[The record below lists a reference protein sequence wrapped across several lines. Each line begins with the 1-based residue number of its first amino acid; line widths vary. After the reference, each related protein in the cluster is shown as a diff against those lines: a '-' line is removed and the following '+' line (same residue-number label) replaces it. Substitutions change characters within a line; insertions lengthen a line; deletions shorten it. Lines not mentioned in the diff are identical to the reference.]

1 MIARRPSTAI
11 RSRLLFGLLLGC
23 WSLCP
28 VAAWCQIEPLTD
40 APPPLD
46 PLVSVEKF
54 QVPPGYRVELV
65 ASEPLIH
72 EPSGVCWNERGEFF
86 VCELHGYNLE
96 GQYDIE
102 ELNKSGEL
110 DRVVRRV
117 QASDDAKRKADQET
131 YGTIKRLVDHDG
143 DGRMDE
149 AKVWADRLPSCHG
162 ICPAG
167 DGLIV
172 AGHNQILFLADRD
185 GDGQAEVRETLFA
198 DFGNGPLE
206 RSLNSPQWGTD
217 GWIYIGRGPRGGP
230 ITGPRIPAPV
240 QLPHTDIR
248 IRANGTQ
255 IEPVLGGTHT
265 MGFAWTAGGDR
276 FVISTATPGIFV
288 APLTWQALA
297 RNPFLATGN
306 LEINASDT
314 QQVFP
319 ASAPHPW
326 RTRRAED
333 PGFAKYYTD
342 HYGIAESAPNGYF
355 TSACSPLVYEDEL
368 LPELFGQLLACEP
381 AQNLIHRSV
390 IRREGSQLKLHRPE
404 AESQS
409 EFLTSTDP
417 WFHPIALSVGP
428 DGCIY
433 IVDFYREIIEDYSA
447 IPRYLQQQYGLVHGR
462 DRGRIWRLRHDR
474 YRPHPWVDLAG
485 LDAAGLA
492 SHVGGRQAW
501 RRETARRLLRDR
513 PPQESQAAIP
523 ILIAEA
529 ERLSEFGLSGTESA
543 NCGLLSILHSL
554 HDLHSINAELLDKLL
569 SHPDPLV
576 RRQALRYGT
585 ELLPKHSAL
594 RAKVESLTADP
605 EPLVRLEVA
614 LVLGDLNDSAAL
626 DRLAELG
633 RRHGGERWMAEAI
646 LSGTA
651 GRGAEFLGRLLSPDG
666 EAAGAASLLPPLLA
680 SIAAERSAEQLSRVS
695 QTIAG
700 LARVPLQAE
709 CLRQLADGFPKT
721 VPTELDRPGRESLLR
736 LAAHTEADVR
746 IPARTLIA
754 RLDLEPA
761 ADRAARLA
769 DLRARVNDVARDR
782 EERLAAV
789 RELAAESD
797 SVATDYLLESLQA
810 SSSVLTAALVD
821 AMLSDRQRLTQLW
834 QAIDDQRVPVA
845 LLSSVQRDALL
856 RNLPEEDRGRAEPV
870 LRPSTQ
876 LDPQL
881 WESYRA
887 ALSQPRD
894 VVRGAT
900 VFREKCGVCHTAHG
914 VGTSVGPDL
923 SAEFQRAEET
933 IVQDVLTP
941 SGTISAGY
949 VTYVVV
955 TKDGRAL
962 AGLMQSESASNVN
975 LVQAEGRR
983 EVILRNNIESLAVSS
998 TSMMPTDLWRTVD
1011 PGQLADAIAWLRTP
1025 GSQLTLFDDNQSFV
1039 EALTQGDGTAELISD
1054 DAATGRA
1061 ALRLT
1066 PPQRYAARIAGWEFR
1081 IREKP
1086 GPGEYRYL
1094 RFSWKGPRAR
1104 GVMLEL
1110 ADNGAWPPADQA
1122 VRRYVAGENSTT
1134 WQAVRVAEESPAEW
1148 TTVTRDLWSDFG
1160 DFTLTGIAPTTMGG
1174 PALFDRIEL
1183 SQHP

>member
-1 MIARRPSTAI
+1 MNQRPKFN
-11 RSRLLFGLLLGC
+11 LLSPLLLLGC
-23 WSLCP
+23 WALCS
-28 VAAWCQIEPLTD
+28 VTAWCQVEPLTD

-46 PLVSVEKF
+46 PLVSAEKF

-167 DGLIV
+167 DGLVV

-198 DFGNGPLE
+198 GFGNGPLE
-206 RSLNSPQWGTD
+206 RSLNCPQWGTD
-217 GWIYIGRGPRGGP
+217 GWIYVGRGPSGSS
-230 ITGPRIPAPV
+230 ITGPRFPAPV
-240 QLPHTDIR
+240 QLPHTDFR
-248 IRANGTQ
+248 MRADGRA
-255 IEPVLGGTHT
+255 IEPVVGGTHT

-319 ASAPHPW
+319 TSAPHPW

-381 AQNLIHRSV
+381 AQNLVHRSI
-390 IRREGSQLKLHRPE
+390 IRREGSLLKLHRPE
-404 AESQS
+404 AESQA

-462 DRGRIWRLRHDR
+462 DRGRIWRLTHEQS
-474 YRPHPWVDLAG
+474 RPDPWIEISQ

-492 SHVGGRQAW
+492 KHVGSPRAW
-501 RRETARRLLRDR
+501 RRETARRLLRDLS
-513 PPQESQAAIP
+513 PHHAQAAVP
-523 ILIAEA
+523 ILAAEA
-529 ERLSEFGLSGTESA
+529 RRLADSGLSGSESVNA
-543 NCGLLSILHSL
+543 QLLSVLHAL
-554 HDLHSINAELLDKLL
+554 HDQQSIPAELLSALL

-576 RRQALRYGT
+576 RRQALRYGEDLVRT
-585 ELLPKHSAL
+585 HPEF
-594 RAKVESLTADP
+594 RAKIESLTADP
-605 EPLVRLEVA
+605 EPLVRLQVA
-614 LVLGDLNDSAAL
+614 LVLGNLADLTAL

-633 RRHGGERWMAEAI
+633 RQHGAEPWMAEAI
-646 LSGTA
+646 LSGAA
-651 GRGAEFLGRLLSPDG
+651 GRGAELLSRLLGTSDEP
-666 EAAGAASLLPPLLA
+666 AGASTLLPLLLA

-695 QTIAG
+695 QTIAE
-700 LARVPLQAE
+700 LKSVPLQAE

-721 VPTELDRPGRESLLR
+721 VPTELDQLGRESLLK

-769 DLRARVNDVARDR
+769 DLRGRVNDVARER
-782 EERLAAV
+782 EDRLAAV

-797 SVATDYLLESLQA
+797 PVATDYLLESLQA
-810 SSSVLTAALVD
+810 GSSVLTAALVD

-834 QAIDDQRVPVA
+834 HAIDDQRVPVA
-845 LLSSVQRDALL
+845 MLSSVQREALL

-887 ALSQPRD
+887 ALSRPRD
-894 VVRGAT
+894 VVRGGT

-914 VGTSVGPDL
+914 VGTAVGPDL

-941 SGTISAGY
+941 SGTISPGY
-949 VTYVVV
+949 VTYVLA
-955 TKDGRAL
+955 TKDGRSL

-983 EVILRNNIESLAVSS
+983 EVILRNNIEALVISN
-998 TSMMPTDLWRTVD
+998 TSMMPSDLWRTVD
-1011 PGQLADAIAWLRTP
+1011 PSQLADVIAWLRTP

-1039 EALTQGDGTAELISD
+1039 DALTQGGGTAELISD

-1061 ALRLT
+1061 SLRLT
-1066 PPQRYAARIAGWEFR
+1066 PLQRHAPRIPGWEFR

-1086 GPGEYRYL
+1086 APGEYRYL

-1122 VRRYVAGENSTT
+1122 VRRYVAGENSTP
-1134 WQAVRVAEESPAEW
+1134 WQAVRVAEQSPAEW